1 MSDSPTVSRAAL
13 LVAALW
19 LTVAAG
25 AQAQAQ
31 SPTPAP
37 TPENTSPAAQ
47 TQRQVVQPLNNAP
60 VWREVRS
67 GAPQVTTVRGRETNV
82 LIQAQGD
89 TWRRLRVP
97 VLFAGGILVAL
108 AILGLAVFY
117 LIRGPLAVPADE
129 NRGGRLIE
137 RFTPM
142 DRYAHWLLA
151 ISWVTLAVTGLI
163 LSLGK
168 SVLLP
173 VIGYTLFSWLAIAAK
188 NLHNFVGPVLIVAVP
203 LMFIRF
209 IRDNGIGIEDVKW
222 FLNIKGYF
230 TGHEYPSG
238 KYNAGEKLVF
248 WFVLVVFST
257 ALVAS
262 GLVLV
267 FPNFDQTRSTMQV
280 ANVVHAV
287 VAYLAIS
294 LALVHIYLGTMG
306 MIDAYKAMRYGYVDE
321 SWAEHHHLRWYRAV
335 AAGQARE
342 KFADLSTPAPAAPAQ
357 PRTRPA

>member
-1 MSDSPTVSRAAL
+1 MADSPTARRAAL

-19 LTVAAG
+19 LAAAG
-25 AQAQAQ
+25 GAYAQAQ

-47 TQRQVVQPLNNAP
+47 AQRQSAQPLNNAP

-82 LIQAQGD
+82 LIQTQGE
-89 TWRRLRVP
+89 TWRSLRVP
-97 VLFAGGILVAL
+97 VIFVGGMLVAL
-108 AILGLAVFY
+108 GILALALFY
-117 LIRGPLAVPADE
+117 LIRGSLDLSADE
-129 NRGGRLIE
+129 KRGGRLIE
-137 RFTPM
+137 RFRPM
-142 DRYAHWLLA
+142 DRYVHWLLA
-151 ISWVTLAVTGLI
+151 ITWVTLAITGLI

-173 VIGYTLFSWLAIAAK
+173 VIGYTLFSWLAIVAK

-203 LMFIRF
+203 LLFVRF
-209 IRDNGIGIEDVKW
+209 VRDNGIGIEDIKW
-222 FLNIKGYF
+222 FLNIWGYF

-248 WFVLVVFST
+248 WLLLVILST
-257 ALVAS
+257 VLVAS

-267 FPNFDQTRSTMQV
+267 FPNFDQTRSTMQL
-280 ANVVHAV
+280 ANVAHVIA
-287 VAYLAIS
+287 AYLAIS
-294 LALVHIYLGTMG
+294 LALVHVYLGTIG
-306 MIDAYKAMRYGYVDE
+306 MVGAYKAMRDGYVDE
-321 SWAEHHHLRWYRAV
+321 SWAKHHHLRWYEDV
-335 AAGQARE
+335 MAGRARE
-342 KFADLSTPAPAAPAQ
+342 KFADAPATVPSATAR